1 MHNGVFMED
10 EEKRGYMQNL
20 AMEADAHQKRGQ
32 ELQNQ
37 MQSLQMAEMEM
48 HKTRDALK
56 NLKEKGSALFSLG
69 SGVFVSGELKN
80 TNKIL
85 VNIGSNVLVEMDVD
99 RTLKFIEEREK
110 EVDQAKEELLKAIQ
124 VISGRL
130 REIDTEARKLIGHEH
145 EKGER

>member
-1 MHNGVFMED
+1 MED
-10 EEKRGYMQNL
+10 EEKREYIQNL
-20 AMEADAHQKRGQ
+20 AVEAETYQKRGQ

-48 HKTRDALK
+48 QKTIEALK
-56 NLKEKGSALFSLG
+56 NLKENGTALFSLG

-85 VNIGSNVLVEMDVD
+85 VNIGSNVLVEKDID
-99 RTLKFIEEREK
+99 STLKFIGEREK
-110 EVDQAKEELLKAIQ
+110 EVDEAKKELLKAMQ

-130 REIDTEARKLIGHEH
+130 REIDVEARKLIGR